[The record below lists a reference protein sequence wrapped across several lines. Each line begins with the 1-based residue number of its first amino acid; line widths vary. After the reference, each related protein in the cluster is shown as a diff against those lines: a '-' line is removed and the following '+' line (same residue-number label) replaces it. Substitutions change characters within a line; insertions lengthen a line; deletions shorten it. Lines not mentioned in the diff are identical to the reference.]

1 MTLLSD
7 DASEL
12 ARRIRKKVGPD
23 TNCGGAGSQEQIIEL
38 WKGKDPG
45 ALVPAIE
52 DLESYRS
59 IRTLRRGR
67 WTAAHFGLHHRR
79 LVKAGRVICR
89 DCGAVHTL
97 STLLRALD
105 ERHERSKPEVDSQK

>member
-45 ALVPAIE
+45 ALGWKVMVFCE
-52 DLESYRS
+52 
-59 IRTLRRGR
+59 
-67 WTAAHFGLHHRR
+67 
-79 LVKAGRVICR
+79 
-89 DCGAVHTL
+89 
-97 STLLRALD
+97 
-105 ERHERSKPEVDSQK
+105 

>member
-38 WKGKDPG
+38 WKGKDSG

-52 DLESYRS
+52 ELESY
-59 IRTLRRGR
+59 G
-67 WTAAHFGLHHRR
+67 
-79 LVKAGRVICR
+79 
-89 DCGAVHTL
+89 
-97 STLLRALD
+97 LLR
-105 ERHERSKPEVDSQK
+105 VDRGGGVNGAHAILKDIFAFSINDAFQDHMEKELGTVGS